1 MTWQDTLRE
10 RLAANIVGMDYLTD
24 EQKASLLEVE
34 LERVV
39 LATEAGQPLGTEPD
53 KSKVDA
59 STEDDLEEPTEET
72 DKPKKAKAKL
82 LLDTFAPGGWPPVR
96 KN

>member
-1 MTWQDTLRE
+1 MTWQDTLSE
-10 RLAANIVGMDYLTD
+10 RLAANIASMDYQTD
-24 EQKASLLEVE
+24 EQQASLLELE
-34 LERVV
+34 LERVI

-72 DKPKKAKAKL
+72 DKPKKAKVEL
-82 LLDTFAPGGWPPVR
+82 LKDTFAPGGWPPVR

>member
-10 RLAANIVGMDYLTD
+10 RLAANIASMDYQTD
-24 EQKASLLEVE
+24 EQQASLLELE
-34 LERVV
+34 LERVI

-59 STEDDLEEPTEET
+59 STEDDLEEPIEEA
-72 DKPKKAKAKL
+72 DKPKKAKAEL
-82 LLDTFAPGGWPPVR
+82 LKDTFAPGGWPPVR